1 VYAAAVAIPGKR
13 SPYHG
18 RIADRRGKV
27 RVNGKRAA
35 NFQPSVCYRR
45 YQRSSPSGAPPVHLR
60 TAKEADMELNR
71 NQFFLAGL
79 VVLFLG
85 IQFRMLGSVTLND
98 KTTRFLA
105 SRMQDKSAPP
115 LAALAGQNSSL
126 AKKIIHP
133 PQWLGYALLSI
144 GSVLVLHS
152 LAMPKP
158 GGGG

>member
-1 VYAAAVAIPGKR
+1 
-13 SPYHG
+13 
-18 RIADRRGKV
+18 
-27 RVNGKRAA
+27 
-35 NFQPSVCYRR
+35 
-45 YQRSSPSGAPPVHLR
+45 
-60 TAKEADMELNR
+60 MELNR

-85 IQFRMLGSVTLND
+85 IQFRLVESFTLND
-98 KTTRFLA
+98 KTTKFLA

-115 LAALAGQNSSL
+115 AAAILGQSASIGP
-126 AKKIIHP
+126 KVVHP

-158 GGGG
+158 GGGGG

>member
-1 VYAAAVAIPGKR
+1 
-13 SPYHG
+13 
-18 RIADRRGKV
+18 
-27 RVNGKRAA
+27 
-35 NFQPSVCYRR
+35 
-45 YQRSSPSGAPPVHLR
+45 
-60 TAKEADMELNR
+60 MEFNR

-85 IQFRMLGSVTLND
+85 IQFRMIGSFTLNE

-105 SRMQDKSAPP
+105 SRMQEKAVSPTAV
-115 LAALAGQNSSL
+115 LTGQATSL
-126 AKKIIHP
+126 ARKVVHP
-133 PQWLGYALLSI
+133 PQWLGYAMLSV

>member
-1 VYAAAVAIPGKR
+1 LGEGLFLHLALARLSAQDAA
-13 SPYHG
+13 
-18 RIADRRGKV
+18 
-27 RVNGKRAA
+27 
-35 NFQPSVCYRR
+35 
-45 YQRSSPSGAPPVHLR
+45 
-60 TAKEADMELNR
+60 MELNR

-79 VVLFLG
+79 VLLFLG
-85 IQFRMLGSVTLND
+85 IQFRMMDSFTLNE

-105 SRMQDKSAPP
+105 SRMQDRGAVPTV
-115 LAALAGQNSSL
+115 ALVGDGGSIGRKVVQ
-126 AKKIIHP
+126 P

>member
-1 VYAAAVAIPGKR
+1 MPPRRTLTYEAQTPRNPQIRGLPTAVYDTQSIGGLGDLLSAPGKKL
-13 SPYHG
+13 P
-18 RIADRRGKV
+18 AKD
-27 RVNGKRAA
+27 AA
-35 NFQPSVCYRR
+35 
-45 YQRSSPSGAPPVHLR
+45 
-60 TAKEADMELNR
+60 MELNR

-79 VVLFLG
+79 VLLFLG
-85 IQFRMLGSVTLND
+85 IQFRLMDSFTLNE

-105 SRMQDKSAPP
+105 SRMQDKSAVPTV
-115 LAALAGQNSSL
+115 ALVGEGGSL
-126 AKKIIHP
+126 GRKVVQP